1 MLTGLLT
8 SAWHWVTAGAGDD
21 VDIVQPTAA
30 AAAAAAAAAVRS
42 RQQPHRSRIVVRI
55 YAQTAAATDAVV
67 KDIEKAIGEYLSDKV
82 LDEPHHQQHI
92 AKLTEQQVMLQY
104 IAYQLLYCVRDS
116 SIAW

>member
-30 AAAAAAAAAVRS
+30 AAAAAAVTS

-82 LDEPHHQQHI
+82 LDELHHQQHI

-116 SIAW
+116 SIVW

>member
-30 AAAAAAAAAVRS
+30 AAAAAAAVTS
-42 RQQPHRSRIVVRI
+42 RQQPHRSHIVVRI
-55 YAQTAAATDAVV
+55 YARTAAATDAVV

-116 SIAW
+116 SIVW